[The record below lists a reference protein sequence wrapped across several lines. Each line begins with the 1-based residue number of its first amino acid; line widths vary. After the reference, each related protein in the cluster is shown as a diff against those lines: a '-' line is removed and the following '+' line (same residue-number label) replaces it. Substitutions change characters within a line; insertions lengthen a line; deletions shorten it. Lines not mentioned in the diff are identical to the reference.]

1 MLSTHAVAI
10 SLALALAP
18 ATVAHYHLADTF
30 IGHDF
35 INGFNWET
43 FDDPTHGRVNFVD
56 QPTALSSNLS
66 FASSDSFVMR
76 ADSTQVVAPAS
87 RGRDSIRITSHNA
100 YNDSMIVLDL
110 AHMPEGCATWPAF
123 WTISQGGPW
132 PNGGEID
139 IIEGVN
145 LQPSNLV
152 SLHTTGN
159 CSMGQQRSQ
168 TGSAAFSISL
178 RLYND
183 PPLPCRYTVSPNCD
197 ASLNNNQ
204 GCGTQF
210 TAPNSFGSSFNQ
222 AGGGWYVMQKSATE
236 GINVW
241 FWSRN
246 DHTVPAAVHTNNDMV
261 YPDSTWGSPGAT
273 FPSDTCDYAS
283 HFNAHQIIFDLTLC
297 GDWAGS
303 VFPSSGCGSGTC
315 TDFVNNNPSAFLDAF
330 WEVNALRVY
339 TLDS

>member
-66 FASSDSFVMR
+66 FGKLFQYHPAVAILANEVNALSASSDSFVMR

-139 IIEGVN
+139 IIEGKQIVF
-145 LQPSNLV
+145 QVV
-152 SLHTTGN
+152 S
-159 CSMGQQRSQ
+159 S
-168 TGSAAFSISL
+168 
-178 RLYND
+178 
-183 PPLPCRYTVSPNCD
+183 
-197 ASLNNNQ
+197 
-204 GCGTQF
+204 
-210 TAPNSFGSSFNQ
+210 
-222 AGGGWYVMQKSATE
+222 
-236 GINVW
+236 
-241 FWSRN
+241 
-246 DHTVPAAVHTNNDMV
+246 
-261 YPDSTWGSPGAT
+261 
-273 FPSDTCDYAS
+273 
-283 HFNAHQIIFDLTLC
+283 
-297 GDWAGS
+297 
-303 VFPSSGCGSGTC
+303 
-315 TDFVNNNPSAFLDAF
+315 
-330 WEVNALRVY
+330 
-339 TLDS
+339 